1 MVERLSELEGR
12 VERLEAQLAGLTTE
26 RRRPETLPP
35 PPPPTIDQRV
45 PVPAPSATAPRRTGL
60 VWETETVLRW
70 VGIGLVVL
78 AVGFAVSTAI
88 SRGWIGPELQLLGAL
103 AFAGALIGVG
113 LRLQPVRPAWTHA
126 LCTGGVLALFTTFA
140 SDLFIDQI
148 STAAAYGLTVVT
160 AAFGVA
166 LAVFVS
172 SQWVAAAATVG
183 SMIGWAVIGEADPP
197 VAASAGLL
205 AFGITIIVA
214 LAEWRRW
221 YAVRLTAH
229 AALMASSL
237 LLAAAATSTADQVA
251 VLMAA
256 LLAAVSLSWLPSSGG
271 LESGFQQIEVQ
282 LATLV
287 GAYVVGIIGLS
298 FEMDGDTTL
307 GLIGLATGA
316 GLAGAAMGLRPRLL
330 VVHFVSLVIG
340 AGIAVSIGF
349 AFLLS
354 TSAALVAIAVQ
365 GAGLLV
371 LSRMLDREVRVL
383 VNASVLL
390 AISGSQ
396 VAERTVDAWRVD
408 AAAGDDVA
416 HLLIIAA
423 LGAAALLLWVELFR
437 KVGAALVLALSL
449 AWLGSVLVHLPQ
461 GQALVSVSWA
471 VVGVGVLATGAIGK
485 LTDVAAAG
493 LVVLA
498 LTVGKLLTVDLTEVD
513 TLWRAALF
521 FVVGLGLMRLGFM
534 LPDLTGRGWH
544 GRSGG
549 PASTGHG

>member
-12 VERLEAQLAGLTTE
+12 VERLEAQLAGLS
-26 RRRPETLPP
+26 RAGPPLETLPP

-45 PVPAPSATAPRRTGL
+45 PAHAAPAAAPRRSGL
-60 VWETETVLRW
+60 VWETESVLRW

-88 SRGWIGPELQLLGAL
+88 SRGWIGPGLQLVGAL
-103 AFAGALIGVG
+103 AFSGALIGVG
-113 LRLQPVRPAWTHA
+113 LRLRPIRPAWTHA

-140 SDLFIDQI
+140 SDLFLDQT
-148 STAAAYGLTVVT
+148 STEIAYGLTVMTVS
-160 AAFGVA
+160 FGVA

-183 SMIGWAVIGEADPP
+183 SMVGWAVIGEGDPP

-205 AFGITIIVA
+205 VVGISIVLS

-221 YAVRLTAH
+221 HAVRFTAN
-229 AALMASSL
+229 AAVMGSSL
-237 LLAAAATSTADQVA
+237 LLAATATSSSDQVA
-251 VLMAA
+251 VLVAA
-256 LLAAVSLSWLPSSGG
+256 LLTVVSLCWLPSSGG
-271 LESGFQQIEVQ
+271 LQSAFHQLEVQ

-287 GAYVVGIIGLS
+287 GAYVVGVVGLT
-298 FEMDGDTTL
+298 FEIDSDTTL
-307 GLIGLATGA
+307 GLAGLAAGA
-316 GLAGAAMGLRPRLL
+316 GLAAAAIGLRPHLL
-330 VVHFVSLVIG
+330 DVHFVSLVIG
-340 AGIAVSIGF
+340 ASISVSIGF

-365 GAGLLV
+365 GAGLLA
-371 LSRMLDREVRVL
+371 LSQMLEREVRVL
-383 VNASVLL
+383 VNAFVLL
-390 AISGSQ
+390 AVSGSQ

-416 HLLIIAA
+416 HFVIIAA
-423 LGAAALLLWVELFR
+423 LAAATWLFWVPVFR
-437 KVGAALVLALSL
+437 RVGAALVLALGL

-485 LTDVAAAG
+485 VPDVGAAG

-513 TLWRAALF
+513 TLWRAGLF

-534 LPDLTGRGWH
+534 LPDLTGRG
-544 GRSGG
+544 SGPG
-549 PASTGHG
+549 SPASTDHS